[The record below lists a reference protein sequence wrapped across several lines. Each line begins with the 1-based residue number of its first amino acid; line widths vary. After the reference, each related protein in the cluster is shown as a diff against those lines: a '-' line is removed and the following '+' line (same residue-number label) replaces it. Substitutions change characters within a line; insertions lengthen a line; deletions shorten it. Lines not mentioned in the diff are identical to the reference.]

1 MRAALLV
8 CLLLASVVQLSAQ
21 EPSTGTPA
29 VSRISQQ
36 MKSPKWAERSKAFD
50 EASEALASGK
60 LGPNDTD
67 RLKLRIIQLLVHENN
82 GGLKEQDDEAKQASA
97 NANGASEADEGEGEE
112 ESDYYSGLIAF
123 VAALNDERAIP
134 ALLGA
139 ANTGGIATR
148 GVARFGK
155 RAIEPTLVQVKSQ
168 NADLAEG
175 ALWVIRDMLEFRL
188 VSDPESHVR
197 IKDVLR
203 SALRSPEF
211 GVRVSAMGAIEYL
224 DDREEFVSLLKEV
237 SEHDPVKLAGQRPDD
252 GGDNG
257 EFYPARFDAR
267 RLLRKI
273 ANHEQARIDRGL
285 PPSEYQPVKP

>member
-1 MRAALLV
+1 MRATLLTCV
-8 CLLLASVVQLSAQ
+8 LLASVLQLSAQ
-21 EPSTGTPA
+21 QTGTTHPA
-29 VSRISQQ
+29 VSSVLDRMNSA
-36 MKSPKWAERSKAFD
+36 SRTEREKAFG
-50 EASEALASGK
+50 EAGELLGSDATSPPDVNRLHLGIIRLLLRENSES
-60 LGPNDTD
+60 
-67 RLKLRIIQLLVHENN
+67 
-82 GGLKEQDDEAKQASA
+82 LKEQNEVKEASP
-97 NANGASEADEGEGEE
+97 ANGEAGVVEDEE
-112 ESDYYSGLIAF
+112 ESDYYSVLVSF
-123 VAALNDERAIP
+123 VADLNDERAIP

-155 RAIEPTLVQVKSQ
+155 RALDPTLAQVRGA

-188 VSDPESHVR
+188 VRDPESHLR
-197 IKDVLR
+197 IKDALR
-203 SALRSPEF
+203 SALRSSQF

-224 DDREEFVSLLKEV
+224 DDREEFVPLLKEV
-237 SEHDPVKLAGQRPDD
+237 AERDPVKIAGQRPDD

-273 ANHEQARIDRGL
+273 ANREQPPVDRGL

>member
-1 MRAALLV
+1 M
-8 CLLLASVVQLSAQ
+8 
-21 EPSTGTPA
+21 E
-29 VSRISQQ
+29 
-36 MKSPKWAERSKAFD
+36 
-50 EASEALASGK
+50 
-60 LGPNDTD
+60 
-67 RLKLRIIQLLVHENN
+67 
-82 GGLKEQDDEAKQASA
+82 
-97 NANGASEADEGEGEE
+97 EGEGEE
-112 ESDYYSGLIAF
+112 ESDYYSVLIGF
-123 VAALNDERAIP
+123 VANLNDERAIP

-139 ANTGGIATR
+139 ANTGGSATR

-155 RAIEPTLVQVKSQ
+155 RALDPTLVQVKSA

-188 VSDPESHVR
+188 VSDPESHLR
-197 IKDVLR
+197 IKDALR
-203 SALRSPEF
+203 SALRSSEF

-224 DDREEFVSLLKEV
+224 DDRDEFVPLLKEV
-237 SEHDPVKLAGQRPDD
+237 AEHDPVKIAGQRPDD

-273 ANHEQARIDRGL
+273 ANHEQPPIDRGL

>member
-1 MRAALLV
+1 MRAALLTCV
-8 CLLLASVVQLSAQ
+8 LLASVLQLSAQ
-21 EPSTGTPA
+21 QNSTTRA
-29 VSRISQQ
+29 TVSGVLDRMDSA
-36 MKSPKWAERSKAFD
+36 SRTEREKAFG
-50 EASEALASGK
+50 EANEL
-60 LGPNDTD
+60 LGSDTTSAKDAD
-67 RLKLRIIQLLVHENN
+67 RLQVGIIQLLLRENKEA
-82 GGLKEQDDEAKQASA
+82 LKARESPSS
-97 NANGASEADEGEGEE
+97 NSASEEDQGEGEE
-112 ESDYYSGLIAF
+112 ESDYYSVLVGF
-123 VAALNDERAIP
+123 VANLNDVRAVP

-148 GVARFGK
+148 GIARFGK
-155 RAIEPTLVQVKSQ
+155 RALDPTLVQVESA

-188 VSDPESHVR
+188 VSDPESHLR
-197 IKDVLR
+197 IKNALR
-203 SALRSPEF
+203 AALRSSEF

-224 DDREEFVSLLKEV
+224 DDREEFVPLLKEV
-237 SEHDPVKLAGQRPDD
+237 ALNDPVKLAGQRPDD

-273 ANHEQARIDRGL
+273 ANHEQPRIDRGL